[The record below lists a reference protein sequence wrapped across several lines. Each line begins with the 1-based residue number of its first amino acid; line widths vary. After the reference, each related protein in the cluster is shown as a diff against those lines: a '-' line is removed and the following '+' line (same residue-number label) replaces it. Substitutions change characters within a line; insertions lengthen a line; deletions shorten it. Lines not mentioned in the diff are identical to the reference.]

1 LAEVI
6 LIWAWVR
13 APCAAR
19 GCLLGW

>member
-19 GCLLGW
+19 GRPLGW